1 MGSMNENT
9 KKIRSIY
16 FWLAYIKGK
25 YAVNNLMLD
34 LNWGDFEEWES
45 DWMFLTKLNYQDFEC
60 W

>member
-9 KKIRSIY
+9 KKKIRSIY

-34 LNWGDFEEWES
+34 LNRGDF
-45 DWMFLTKLNYQDFEC
+45 
-60 W
+60 